1 MRLIN
6 LKYSILRHLI
16 LREAATI
23 SIAAFTLVAGMCA
36 GLDAAATAPAGP
48 GATATGPG
56 APAVSAVAMG
66 VSSGHDL
73 DALWK
78 SAAGNFDLSKHDAV
92 LLLESARVEV
102 FAGGAKKTTVHRVV
116 WVGTDVGVDT
126 HADLRVPWNSASST
140 FSVTKLRTWRDG
152 RWWPDETRVSPT
164 AVVETLPF
172 AVALADDYSAMRET
186 MLLHDGVEIPC
197 IMETEYTIEETAP
210 GPGGADGFFVL
221 ACREPAV
228 LVEYVVE
235 VPGGASF
242 AFHSG
247 NGAPAPAES
256 FNTAGSGASETG
268 GTAGSSDPGAA
279 GNGGMKTYRWSIQK
293 SGGLGFPQNG
303 NPSSYAPYACW
314 STWKDWNTAGDHFAS
329 KFDEAAALEG
339 ALADTLATRL
349 AFEPTG
355 AAKAAKIASLVAEWT
370 RPVRCDSRLRL
381 FSPRPAARVYE
392 TAYGDALDRAVLA
405 AALFRSAGLDA
416 RPVLRSAELGGVD
429 AGAAGFTRF
438 GEVFVC
444 VTGDRFNA
452 VYDPLE
458 SSLLTRP
465 GMNWGR
471 TVWKPGTG
479 KAPQLRPDPEVA
491 AGGSSLELL
500 LTLEPAED
508 GWNGSG
514 FYRAAGIFSPFVEMS
529 GPGGGARAHIETLAG
544 SVLGGASIADYN
556 TGVLEETRVDAGFE
570 LSFKP
575 PVPDGAGRTAIACGD
590 PAGGIFSRLG
600 ADIRLSQERRTSPAV
615 LQGRMTQRVQF
626 RVKTGGRAIAGRPE
640 PRSIENE
647 AGSFSLKISSEDGWL
662 TIDRTLT
669 LNGGVVAPEAWPAL
683 RALLLEERDAAGRTV
698 LLK

>member
-6 LKYSILRHLI
+6 VNLSILR
-16 LREAATI
+16 RAAI
-23 SIAAFTLVAGMCA
+23 ACVAAFALIAGSSA
-36 GLDAAATAPAGP
+36 GFNTAAMAAPPGP
-48 GATATGPG
+48 GATAAAAT
-56 APAVSAVAMG
+56 MG

-78 SAAGNFDLSKHDAV
+78 NAAEKFDLSKHDAV

-116 WVGTDVGVDT
+116 WIGTDVGIDT
-126 HADLRVPWNSASST
+126 HADLRVPWNSATTT
-140 FSVTKLRTWRDG
+140 FKVTKLRTWRDG
-152 RWWPDETRVSPT
+152 RWWPDETRVSTT

-197 IMETEYTIEETAP
+197 VMETEYTIEETAP
-210 GPGGADGFFVL
+210 GPGGADGFFLL

-228 LVEYVVE
+228 FVEYIVE
-235 VPGGASF
+235 VPAGAPF

-247 NGAPAPAES
+247 NGAPAPEISSLAE
-256 FNTAGSGASETG
+256 APG
-268 GTAGSSDPGAA
+268 GTAGSGDPDA
-279 GNGGMKTYRWSIQK
+279 GKAVKRYRWAVEK
-293 SGGLGFPQNG
+293 STGLGFPLTG
-303 NPSSYAPYACW
+303 NPSSYAPCVGW
-314 STWKDWNTAGDHFAS
+314 STWKDWNAAGDCFVS

-339 ALADTLATRL
+339 ALADTLASRL

-355 AAKAAKIASLVAEWT
+355 ASKARKIASLVAEWT
-370 RPVRCDSRLRL
+370 RPVHCDSRLRL

-405 AALFRSAGLDA
+405 AAMMRAAGLDA
-416 RPVLRSAELGGVD
+416 RPVFRSAELGSVD
-429 AGAAGFTRF
+429 GGAAGFSRF

-444 VTGDRFNA
+444 VAGDRFNA
-452 VYDPLE
+452 VYDPIE
-458 SSLLTRP
+458 SSLMTRP

-479 KAPQLRPDPEVA
+479 KAPELRPDPESA
-491 AGGSSLELL
+491 AAGSSLELL

-508 GWNGSG
+508 GWKGTG

-529 GPGGGARAHIETLAG
+529 GLGGEGRAHVEALAG
-544 SVLGGASIADYN
+544 SALHGATVADY
-556 TGVLEETRVDAGFE
+556 GAAVLEETRVEAGFE
-570 LSFKP
+570 FSFEP
-575 PVPDGAGRTAIACGD
+575 ASPDGAGRTAISAGD

-600 ADIRLSQERRTSPAV
+600 ADIRLSHEKRTSPAV
-615 LQGRMTQRVQF
+615 LQGKMTQRVRL
-626 RVKTGGRAIAGRPE
+626 RVKTEGRTITGRPG

-647 AGSFSLKISSEDGWL
+647 AGSFSLKVSSEEGWL

-669 LNGGVVAPEAWPAL
+669 LNGGVIAPAAWPAL